1 MTNVDCREYSDVSF
15 LDSPGKKLK
24 SAALITRA
32 LFLILGMPEI
42 SRFFGIIIKMF
53 FKDHAPPHFHVEYGD
68 FKAVV
73 SIKEPSLLEG
83 NLPDKQFKLVQAW
96 ALIHEEELL
105 QNFSELN
112 SNQPKWQKI
121 DPLR

>member
-1 MTNVDCREYSDVSF
+1 MINPD
-15 LDSPGKKLK
+15 
-24 SAALITRA
+24 ALIKRG
-32 LFLILGMPEI
+32 LFLILAMPEI

-73 SIKEPSLLEG
+73 SIKGQSVLEG

-105 QNFSELN
+105 QNFFELN
-112 SNQPKWQKI
+112 SNQPNWRKI